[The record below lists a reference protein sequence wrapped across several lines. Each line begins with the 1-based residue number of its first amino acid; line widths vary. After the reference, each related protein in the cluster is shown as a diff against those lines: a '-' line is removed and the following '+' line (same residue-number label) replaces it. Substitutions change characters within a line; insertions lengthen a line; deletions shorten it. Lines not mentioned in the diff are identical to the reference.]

1 MGASQNSEPAQSL
14 PSGSGHAVLHQSVL
28 LPGVRGEEG
37 VQNDEPLSRTPGG
50 QQRWRQQ
57 R

>member
-14 PSGSGHAVLHQSVL
+14 PSGSGHAALRQSVL
-28 LPGVRGEEG
+28 LLGVRGEES
-37 VQNDEPLSRTPGG
+37 VQNDEPLGRTPGG